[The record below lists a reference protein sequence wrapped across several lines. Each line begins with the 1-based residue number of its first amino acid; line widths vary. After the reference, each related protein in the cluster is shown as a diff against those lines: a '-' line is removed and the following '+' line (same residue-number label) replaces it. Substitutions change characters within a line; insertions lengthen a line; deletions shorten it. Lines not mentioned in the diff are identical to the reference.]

1 MPQINSEILK
11 EYLATGGKIAGNLAL
26 KFYGDSINEA
36 GNKAFG
42 DALEIG
48 ITNTIA
54 ALYEAN
60 VEDNDIVNLLNK
72 HWGISRNEAIDRLV
86 FEKKQAP
93 LREVREYLQMQGLSS
108 QEIHHFMFSKK
119 IAQRLMENPELRE
132 LRRTPGELIKTI
144 EKLEDSR

>member
-1 MPQINSEILK
+1 VFL
-11 EYLATGGKIAGNLAL
+11 
-26 KFYGDSINEA
+26 SIE
-36 GNKAFG
+36 K
-42 DALEIG
+42 
-48 ITNTIA
+48 
-54 ALYEAN
+54 
-60 VEDNDIVNLLNK
+60 
-72 HWGISRNEAIDRLV
+72 NEAIDRLV

>member
-1 MPQINSEILK
+1 MSQINSEIIR
-11 EYLATGGKIAGNLAL
+11 EYLVTGGKIVEGLAL
-26 KFYGDSINEA
+26 KIYGNSINEA
-36 GNKAFG
+36 GNRAFA

-60 VEDNDIVNLLNK
+60 VEDNEIINLLNK

-93 LREVREYLQMQGLSS
+93 LREVRQYLQMQGLSS
-108 QEIHHFMFSKK
+108 QEIHHFMLSNRVSAK
-119 IAQRLMENPELRE
+119 LMDNPELRE
-132 LRRTPGELIKTI
+132 LRRNPSELIKAI
-144 EKLEDSR
+144 NGLEG